1 MPSSEP
7 KGSST
12 ICEIRGCNG
21 EATATRWVFKDEDG
35 GRQLEVC
42 WKHAEGDLDPKLI
55 PFTSQ

>member
-1 MPSSEP
+1 MASSEP
-7 KGSST
+7 KGSQT

-21 EATATRWVFKDEDG
+21 EATATRWVFKGED
-35 GRQLEVC
+35 RERELEVC